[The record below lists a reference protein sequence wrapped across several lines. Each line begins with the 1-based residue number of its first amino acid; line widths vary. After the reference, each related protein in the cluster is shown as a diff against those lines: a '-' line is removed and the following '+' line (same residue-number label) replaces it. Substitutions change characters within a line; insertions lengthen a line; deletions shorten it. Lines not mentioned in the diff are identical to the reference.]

1 MAKRIKNKEAK
12 EQINVIPQ
20 AMPEVKKQS
29 FKILKEFTTS
39 DRVYQVGETFL
50 HNDKRVINFLRT
62 NKII

>member
-12 EQINVIPQ
+12 EQINVIPD

-39 DRVYQVGETFL
+39 EGTYKLGDTFR

>member
-1 MAKRIKNKEAK
+1 MTKRIKNKAPTES
-12 EQINVIPQ
+12 NVIPE

-39 DRVYQVGETFL
+39 EGTYKIGDTFL

>member
-1 MAKRIKNKEAK
+1 MAKNKNKGVNE
-12 EQINVIPQ
+12 IPQ
-20 AMPEVKKQS
+20 PKPEEKKQS

-39 DRVYQVGETFL
+39 EGTYKIGDTFL

>member
-1 MAKRIKNKEAK
+1 MAKKKKKVNE
-12 EQINVIPQ
+12 IPQ
-20 AMPEVKKQS
+20 PKPEEKKQS

-39 DRVYQVGETFL
+39 EGTYKVGDTFL

>member
-1 MAKRIKNKEAK
+1 MAKKKKAVTESIY
-12 EQINVIPQ
+12 IPD

-29 FKILKEFTTS
+29 FKVLKQFQTS
-39 DRVYQVGETFL
+39 AKIYEVGDTFL

>member
-1 MAKRIKNKEAK
+1 MPKKKKEA
-12 EQINVIPQ
+12 ESNVIPDPT
-20 AMPEVKKQS
+20 PEVKKQS

-39 DRVYQVGETFL
+39 ERTYKVGDTFR

>member
-1 MAKRIKNKEAK
+1 MAKRIRNKAK
-12 EQINVIPQ
+12 EEVNIIPD

-29 FKILKEFTTS
+29 FKILKEFSTS
-39 DRVYQVGETFL
+39 DRVYQVGDTFR

>member
-1 MAKRIKNKEAK
+1 MAKRIRNKAK
-12 EQINVIPQ
+12 EEVNIIPD

-39 DRVYQVGETFL
+39 EGTYKIGDTFL

>member
-1 MAKRIKNKEAK
+1 MAKKKNTVTES
-12 EQINVIPQ
+12 NYIPD

-29 FKILKEFTTS
+29 FKILKEFQTAEK
-39 DRVYQVGETFL
+39 VYKVGDTFL

>member
-1 MAKRIKNKEAK
+1 MAKKKKQEAT
-12 EQINVIPQ
+12 EQVNIIPE

-39 DRVYQVGETFL
+39 GRTYNIGDTFL

>member
-1 MAKRIKNKEAK
+1 MAKKKKEAK
-12 EQINVIPQ
+12 EQINVIPE

-39 DRVYQVGETFL
+39 EGTYSVGDTFR

>member
-1 MAKRIKNKEAK
+1 MAKKKKAVTESNY
-12 EQINVIPQ
+12 IPD

-29 FKILKEFTTS
+29 FKILKQFQTS
-39 DRVYQVGETFL
+39 AKIYEVGDTFL

>member
-1 MAKRIKNKEAK
+1 MAKKKKAVTESIY
-12 EQINVIPQ
+12 IPD

-29 FKILKEFTTS
+29 FKILKQFQTS
-39 DRVYQVGETFL
+39 AKIYEVGDTFL

>member
-1 MAKRIKNKEAK
+1 MAKNKNKGVNE
-12 EQINVIPQ
+12 IPQ
-20 AMPEVKKQS
+20 PKPEEKKQS

-39 DRVYQVGETFL
+39 EGTYKVGDTFL

>member
-1 MAKRIKNKEAK
+1 MVKNKNKGVNE
-12 EQINVIPQ
+12 IPQ
-20 AMPEVKKQS
+20 PKPEEKKQS

-39 DRVYQVGETFL
+39 EVTYKIGDTFL

>member
-1 MAKRIKNKEAK
+1 MAKYKKTEATEKNN
-12 EQINVIPQ
+12 IIPD

-29 FKILKEFTTS
+29 FKILKEFSTS
-39 DRVYQVGETFL
+39 EVTYKVGDTFR